1 LQFAPFPPQGQAQF
15 AKGCFA
21 CGKLSASG
29 LLGGGC
35 ILLSGTRG
43 VNLLLRHRQEPDIM
57 NEASLA
63 LAERAAPRY
72 TSYPTAPH
80 FTDAVD
86 ARTTR
91 RWLAELPVDAGLSL
105 YLHVPFC
112 PQICS
117 YCGCHT
123 KALRQDAPLTAYK
136 ETLLREIE
144 LFAGATRARRVTSIH
159 WGGGTPSM
167 LGPSRL
173 YEIAEALDAHF
184 ELDSRVEH
192 AIELDPRIVNE
203 QLVEALAKSGVTRA
217 SLGVQD
223 FNPHVQKASGREQ
236 PYEVVE
242 SAVSLLRA
250 GGISAINFDL
260 MYGLPRQ
267 SIEDVVRTARLA
279 AELDP
284 SRLAVFGY
292 AHVPWFKSHQKL
304 IDVAALAGAGERLAQ
319 AVAARETLESAGY
332 EAIGLDHFARPDDPM
347 ALAARD
353 GSLRRNFQG
362 YTVDAADALLP
373 LGVSSIG
380 RLPQGY
386 VANAVD
392 LAGWRR
398 AIEADQFATARGRA
412 FTREDIARGEVIERL
427 MCDFAVDYGAIAKA
441 YAFGDDMFDDAV
453 PHLLTLVEEG
463 IVTLDGRRV
472 KMTPEGRPFARLV
485 AAAFDA
491 YLRSNAARHSVAV

>member
-1 LQFAPFPPQGQAQF
+1 MKP
-15 AKGCFA
+15 
-21 CGKLSASG
+21 
-29 LLGGGC
+29 
-35 ILLSGTRG
+35 
-43 VNLLLRHRQEPDIM
+43 
-57 NEASLA
+57 ASLA

-91 RWLAELPVDAGLSL
+91 RWLAELPEQARLSL

-123 KALRQDAPLTAYK
+123 KALRQDAPLTVYK

-144 LFAGATRARRVTSIH
+144 LFAGAARARRVTSIH

-173 YEIAEALDAHF
+173 FEIAEAFAAHF
-184 ELDSRVEH
+184 ELDPRVEH
-192 AIELDPRIVNE
+192 AVELDPRLVGE
-203 QLVEALAKSGVTRA
+203 PLVEALAKSGVTRA

-236 PYEVVE
+236 PYEIVE
-242 SAVSLLRA
+242 RAVSMLRA
-250 GGISAINFDL
+250 GGIAAINFDL

-267 SIEDVVRTARLA
+267 TVEDVVRTARLA
-279 AELDP
+279 AGLSP

-292 AHVPWFKSHQKL
+292 AHVPWFKTHQKL
-304 IDVAALAGAGERLAQ
+304 IDASTLAGAAERLAQ
-319 AVAARETLESAGY
+319 AAAAREALESEGY
-332 EAIGLDHFARPDDPM
+332 EAIGLDHFARPDDAM
-347 ALAARD
+347 AVAARD
-353 GSLRRNFQG
+353 GALRRNFQG

-380 RLPQGY
+380 KTPQGY
-386 VANAVD
+386 MANAVD

-398 AIEADQFATARGRA
+398 AIEAGEFATARGRA
-412 FTREDIARGEVIERL
+412 FTREDIARGEAIERL

-441 YAFGDDMFDDAV
+441 HSFAEETFDDAV
-453 PHLLTLVEEG
+453 MHLSPLLEEG
-463 IVTLDGRRV
+463 LATLDGRRLTLTV
-472 KMTPEGRPFARLV
+472 AGRPFVRLA

-491 YLRSNAARHSVAV
+491 YLHSNAARHSVAV